1 MNADREQVF
10 HAFVNSHRER
20 AVRLA
25 WRLTGGDAAAAEDVV
40 QDAFCKV
47 YNALPQFREESS
59 LATWYYRVLVR
70 QAHKYRRW
78 RAVRERWSRIW
89 KNEVPHPSLGD
100 PPDPGLRHRIA
111 QALDHLP
118 RGQREAFVLVHLEG
132 FTVSE
137 AAELLKKSPGTVK
150 SHLHRGLHAL
160 RTALADLK
168 PPGGGSEP

>member
-1 MNADREQVF
+1 MNADREQLF
-10 HAFVNSHRER
+10 RAFVTSHRER

-40 QDAFCKV
+40 QDAFYKV
-47 YNALPQFREESS
+47 YKALAQFREEST
-59 LATWYYRVLVR
+59 LATWYYTVLVR
-70 QAHKYRRW
+70 QAHKHRRW
-78 RAVRERWSRIW
+78 RAVRERWSHLW
-89 KNEVPHPSLGD
+89 KPERSNPGE
-100 PPDPGLRHRIA
+100 PPDPGLRRRIA
-111 QALDHLP
+111 RALDHLP

-150 SHLHRGLHAL
+150 SHLHRGLQTL

-168 PPGGGSEP
+168 PPGGGAKQ